1 MNQGVVSY
9 FYFSQYNSS
18 TLSKNIPKLVELY
31 YLKYKPYKNG
41 SIIMSPMFFVIS
53 EYQNSLPLPTHNAN
67 YKWKCLSWA

>member
-1 MNQGVVSY
+1 MKVAAVSH
-9 FYFSQYNSS
+9 FHFSKSNLSS
-18 TLSKNIPKLVELY
+18 LSKDIPKLVELY

-67 YKWKCLSWA
+67 YKCKCFSWA